1 MEIILFAGW
10 GIQVDCIS
18 FKKFEFSR
26 RSGRSGPEPYP
37 PFPRPQIP
45 TRGSSHHP
53 CNTILIA
60 FVLFYYNENQ
70 VYNTVPDNLC
80 KWHFLYTHKK
90 KKIIKK
96 KTLDLLRIT
105 DLISNLVRKCSRCFL
120 GRNSFILGFF
130 CLGKKRWGLDKEP
143 PPIKKT
149 IDPRLHFV

>member
-26 RSGRSGPEPYP
+26 SGRSGPEPYP
-37 PFPRPQIP
+37 PPLSPPSDPHKGVLTPSMQYHP
-45 TRGSSHHP
+45 HH
-53 CNTILIA
+53 I
-60 FVLFYYNENQ
+60 VLFYYNENQ

-90 KKIIKK
+90 KIKK

>member
-1 MEIILFAGW
+1 MLDGGSKSTAF
-10 GIQVDCIS
+10 
-18 FKKFEFSR
+18 R
-26 RSGRSGPEPYP
+26 LRSLNFLGEVGEVGLNLTPP
-37 PFPRPQIP
+37 PFPAPRSPQGGPHTIHAIP
-45 TRGSSHHP
+45 SSSR
-53 CNTILIA
+53 L
-60 FVLFYYNENQ
+60 YYFIIMKIKFI
-70 VYNTVPDNLC
+70 TLC
-80 KWHFLYTHKK
+80 RIIYASGIFCTHTQ

>member
-1 MEIILFAGW
+1 M
-10 GIQVDCIS
+10 QV
-18 FKKFEFSR
+18 
-26 RSGRSGPEPYP
+26 
-37 PFPRPQIP
+37 
-45 TRGSSHHP
+45 
-53 CNTILIA
+53 A
-60 FVLFYYNENQ
+60 FFV
-70 VYNTVPDNLC
+70 
-80 KWHFLYTHKK
+80 HTHK

-105 DLISNLVRKCSRCFL
+105 DLISNLVRKCFL

>member
-37 PFPRPQIP
+37 PPFPRPPIP
-45 TRGSSHHP
+45 TRESSHHP
-53 CNTILIA
+53 CNTILIT
-60 FVLFYYNENQ
+60 LYYFIIMKIKFI
-70 VYNTVPDNLC
+70 TLC
-80 KWHFLYTHKK
+80 RIIYASGIFCTHTKK
-90 KKIIKK
+90 KIKK

>member
-1 MEIILFAGW
+1 MLDGGSKSTAF
-10 GIQVDCIS
+10 
-18 FKKFEFSR
+18 R
-26 RSGRSGPEPYP
+26 LRSLNFLGEVGEVGLNLTP
-37 PFPRPQIP
+37 PFPAPRSPQGGPHTIHAIP
-45 TRGSSHHP
+45 SSSR
-53 CNTILIA
+53 L
-60 FVLFYYNENQ
+60 YYFIIMKIKFI
-70 VYNTVPDNLC
+70 TLC
-80 KWHFLYTHKK
+80 RIIYASGIFCTHTQK